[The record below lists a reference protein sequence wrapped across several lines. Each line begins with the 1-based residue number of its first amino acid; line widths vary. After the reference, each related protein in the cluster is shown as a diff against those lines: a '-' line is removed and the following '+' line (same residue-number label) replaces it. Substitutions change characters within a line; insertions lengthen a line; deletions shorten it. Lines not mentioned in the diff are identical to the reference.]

1 MLTKIVAKKKDGTML
16 KGMTGDFLPYRNSF
30 HMTLAG
36 GIEDSIDV
44 LVDDLKAVF
53 FVRRL
58 EGSRTPHN
66 RPPDRSL
73 AGITSAERQICVT
86 FADGEAIEGTTH
98 SFHLDRLGFFLKP
111 IDPAD
116 NNERIFVVLSS
127 VKTIL
132 SDGQE
137 IDLNSGAV
145 SEKVCELCG
154 KKLDLRWKYCPFDGT
169 KIK

>member
-30 HMTLAG
+30 HMSAADAPD
-36 GIEDSIDV
+36 DSTDV

-53 FVRRL
+53 FVKRL
-58 EGSRTPHN
+58 EGSKSPHN
-66 RPPDRSL
+66 RPPERSL
-73 AGITSAERQICVT
+73 PGVMSTERRICVT
-86 FADGEAIEGTTH
+86 FTDNEDIEGYTH

-111 IDPAD
+111 IDPND

-127 VKTIL
+127 VKKIL
-132 SDGQE
+132 SDGKE

-145 SEKVCELCG
+145 SEKICELCG